1 MSNTQHYVIHINRSG
16 QEFDLTVDKTPGQ
29 VVVFDAESTEDTA
42 AMLEAVVREIREA
55 GFDVDTTKPH
65 WREVLIGLIMTDQFL
80 VRERR
85 INGRYIEITSV
96 PVTLTDKVIVVEPD
110 MIEIQE
116 GDDVSEVTRDEFAS
130 ILAEA
135 GRDYEVDIV
144 RKGQSDSGVVKIAR
158 RADTGEAIGAGELPD
173 LDPVSPRYAIRP
185 IKVDSP
191 SPAAEEVIQPTFA
204 NLRNSVKRGI
214 ITPKPVP
221 TPAKN
226 LELTEEELAS
236 VLVEG
241 KVIVVVGPSGS
252 GKTTLVREFFSTP
265 NTLTSFTTREPRPGE
280 IPGKDYYYV
289 SHEEVDA
296 IRDAGDL
303 LEYVEY
309 NGNRYGY
316 TKSEVLGKIRAEGTV
331 ACVATIEGYQHFKQV
346 LGDRVSAIYLDI
358 DKETVAS
365 HLASRDDSEEKRAER
380 LALYE
385 KEIANKTFFEQ
396 EPGAIV
402 FAVKPDWLENRDAFA
417 AVLEQ
422 I

>member
-1 MSNTQHYVIHINRSG
+1 MSNTQHYLIHINRSG

-29 VVVFDAESTEDTA
+29 VVVFEAESTEDTA
-42 AMLEAVVREIREA
+42 AMLDAVVREIRAA
-55 GFDVDTTKPH
+55 GFDVDTGKLH
-65 WREVLIGLIMTDQFL
+65 WREVLIGLIMTDQFS

-85 INGRYIEITSV
+85 INGRYIEITAV
-96 PVTLTDKVIVVEPD
+96 PVTITDQPLIVEPD

-116 GDDVSEVTRDEFAS
+116 GDDVSTITREEFAG
-130 ILAEA
+130 IVAEA

-144 RKGQSDSGVVKIAR
+144 RKGRSASGVIKVAR
-158 RADTGEAIGAGELPD
+158 RADNGEVIGAGSLPD
-173 LDPVSPRYAIRP
+173 LDPVTPRYAIRP
-185 IKVDSP
+185 IKDTAP
-191 SPAAEEVIQPTFA
+191 EPEVIQPTFA
-204 NLRNSVKRGI
+204 KLRNSVKSGRI
-214 ITPKPVP
+214 DPKPVP
-221 TPAKN
+221 APAKN

-236 VLVEG
+236 VPVEG
-241 KVIVVVGPSGS
+241 QVIVVVGPSGS

-265 NTLTSFTTREPRPGE
+265 NTLISFTTRDPRPGE
-280 IPGKDYYYV
+280 IPDKDYYFV
-289 SHEEVDA
+289 THEEVDA

-316 TKSEVLGKIRAEGTV
+316 TKSEVFGKLKAEGTV
-331 ACVATIEGYQHFKQV
+331 ACVATIEGYQHFKNV
-346 LGDRVSAIYLDI
+346 LGDRVTAIYLDI

-365 HLASRDDSEEKRAER
+365 HLVSRDDSEEKRAER

-385 KEIANKTFFEQ
+385 KEAANKTFFEQ
-396 EPGAIV
+396 EPGAVV
-402 FAVKPDWLENRDAFA
+402 FSVKSDWLENRDAFA

>member
-1 MSNTQHYVIHINRSG
+1 MSNTQHFIVHINRSG
-16 QEFDLTVDKTPGQ
+16 NKFDLTVDETPGH
-29 VVVFDAESTEDTA
+29 VAVFDADSKEDTA
-42 AMLEAVVREIREA
+42 TLVEAVIREIRTA
-55 GFDVDTTKPH
+55 GFDVDTSKPH
-65 WREVLIGLIMTDQFL
+65 WREVLIGLIMTDQFA

-85 INGRYIEITSV
+85 INGRYIEITAV
-96 PVTLTDKVIVVEPD
+96 PVIITDQALIVEPD

-116 GDDVSEVTRDEFAS
+116 GDDVSTISRNEFAD

-144 RKGQSDSGVVKIAR
+144 RKGRSASGVMKVAR
-158 RADTGEAIGAGELPD
+158 RADNGEVVGAGDLPD
-173 LDPVSPRYAIRP
+173 LDPVTPRYAIRP
-185 IKVDSP
+185 INVDSP
-191 SPAAEEVIQPTFA
+191 EPAAEEVIQPTFA

-221 TPAKN
+221 APAKN
-226 LELTEEELAS
+226 LGLTEEELAS
-236 VLVEG
+236 VPVEG

-252 GKTTLVREFFSTP
+252 GKTTLVREFFGTP
-265 NTLTSFTTREPRPGE
+265 NTLTSFTTRDPRPGE
-280 IPGKDYYYV
+280 IPGKDYYFI

-316 TKSEVLGKIRAEGTV
+316 TKSEVLGKLKAEGTV
-331 ACVATIEGYQHFKQV
+331 ACVATIEGYQHFKNV
-346 LGDRVSAIYLDI
+346 LGDRVTAIYLDI

-385 KEIANKTFFEQ
+385 KEAANKTFFEQ

-402 FAVKPDWLENRDAFA
+402 FSVKADWLENRDAFS

>member
-1 MSNTQHYVIHINRSG
+1 MSNTQHFIVHINRSG
-16 QEFDLTVDKTPGQ
+16 NQFDLTVDDTPGH
-29 VVVFDAESTEDTA
+29 VAVFDADSKEDTA
-42 AMLEAVVREIREA
+42 ALVEAVIREIRTA
-55 GFDVDTTKPH
+55 GFDVDTTRPH
-65 WREVLIGLIMTDQFL
+65 WREVLIGVIMVGEFS

-85 INGRYIEITSV
+85 INGNYIEITAS
-96 PVTLTDKVIVVEPD
+96 PVVITEQALIVEPD
-110 MIEIQE
+110 TIEIQE
-116 GDDVSEVTRDEFAS
+116 GDDVSTITRDEFAS
-130 ILAEA
+130 ILAKA

-144 RKGQSDSGVVKIAR
+144 RKGESASGVVEIAR
-158 RADTGEAIGAGELPD
+158 RLDNGEVIGAGDLPD
-173 LDPVSPRYAIRP
+173 LDPVTPRYAIRP
-185 IKVDSP
+185 IKVDSHA
-191 SPAAEEVIQPTFA
+191 PAAEEVIQPTFA
-204 NLRNSVKRGI
+204 KLRNSVKSGPI
-214 ITPKPVP
+214 APKPVQA
-221 TPAKN
+221 PAKN

-236 VLVEG
+236 VPVEG

-252 GKTTLVREFFSTP
+252 GKTTLVREFFGTP

-309 NGNRYGY
+309 NDNRYGY

-331 ACVATIEGYQHFKQV
+331 ACVATIEGYQHFKKV
-346 LGDRVSAIYLDI
+346 LGDRVTAIYLDI

-385 KEIANKTFFEQ
+385 KEAANKAFFEQ

-402 FAVKPDWLENRDAFA
+402 FAVKADWLENRDAFA

>member
-1 MSNTQHYVIHINRSG
+1 MSNTQHYLVHINRSG

-29 VVVFDAESTEDTA
+29 VVVFEAESTEDTA
-42 AMLEAVVREIREA
+42 AMLDAVVREIRAA
-55 GFDVDTTKPH
+55 GFDVDTSKPH
-65 WREVLIGLIMTDQFL
+65 WREVLIGLIMTDQFA

-85 INGRYIEITSV
+85 INGRYIEITAV
-96 PVTLTDKVIVVEPD
+96 PVEITDQPLIVEPD
-110 MIEIQE
+110 MIEIQD
-116 GDDVSEVTRDEFAS
+116 GDEVTTITRNEFAG
-130 ILAEA
+130 ILAES

-144 RKGQSDSGVVKIAR
+144 RKGRSASGVIKVAR
-158 RADTGEAIGAGELPD
+158 RADNGEVIGAGSLPD
-173 LDPVSPRYAIRP
+173 LEPVTPRYAIRP
-185 IKVDSP
+185 IKDTTP
-191 SPAAEEVIQPTFA
+191 EPEVIQPTFA
-204 NLRNSVKRGI
+204 KLRNSVKSGRI
-214 ITPKPVP
+214 EPKPVP
-221 TPAKN
+221 APAKN

-236 VLVEG
+236 VPVEG
-241 KVIVVVGPSGS
+241 QVIVVVGPSGS

-265 NTLTSFTTREPRPGE
+265 NTLISFTTRDPRPGE
-280 IPGKDYYYV
+280 IPGKDYYFV

-316 TKSEVLGKIRAEGTV
+316 TKSEVLGKLKAEGTV
-331 ACVATIEGYQHFKQV
+331 ACVATIEGYQHFKNV
-346 LGDRVSAIYLDI
+346 LGDRVTAIYLDI

-365 HLASRDDSEEKRAER
+365 HLVSRDDSEEKRAER

-385 KEIANKTFFEQ
+385 KEAANKTFFEQ
-396 EPGAIV
+396 EPGAVV
-402 FAVKPDWLENRDAFA
+402 FSVKSDWLENRDAFA

>member
-1 MSNTQHYVIHINRSG
+1 MSNTHYIVHINRSG
-16 QEFDLTVDKTPGQ
+16 QEFDLTVDKTPGH
-29 VVVFDAESTEDTA
+29 VVVFDADSKEDTA
-42 AMLEAVVREIREA
+42 AMVEAVVREIRTA
-55 GFDVDTTKPH
+55 GFDVDTTLPH
-65 WREVLIGLIMTDQFL
+65 WREVLIGLIMADEFS

-85 INGRYIEITSV
+85 INGRYIEITAV
-96 PVTLTDKVIVVEPD
+96 PVTLTDQVIVVEPD

-158 RADTGEAIGAGELPD
+158 RADTGEAIGAGDLPD

-236 VLVEG
+236 VPVEG

-252 GKTTLVREFFSTP
+252 GKTTLVREFFGTP

-346 LGDRVSAIYLDI
+346 LGDRVTAIYLDI

-385 KEIANKTFFEQ
+385 KEVANRTFFEQ

-402 FAVKPDWLENRDAFA
+402 FAVKADWLENRDAFA

>member
-1 MSNTQHYVIHINRSG
+1 MSNTHYIVHINRSG
-16 QEFDLTVDKTPGQ
+16 QEFDLTVDKTPGH
-29 VVVFDAESTEDTA
+29 VVVFDADSKEDTA
-42 AMLEAVVREIREA
+42 AMVEAVVREIRTA
-55 GFDVDTTKPH
+55 GFDVDTTLPH
-65 WREVLIGLIMTDQFL
+65 WREVLIGLIMADEFS

-85 INGRYIEITSV
+85 INGRYIEITAV
-96 PVTLTDKVIVVEPD
+96 PVTLTDQVIVVEPD

-158 RADTGEAIGAGELPD
+158 RADTGEAIGAGDLPD

-236 VLVEG
+236 VPVEG

-252 GKTTLVREFFSTP
+252 GKTTLVREFFGTP

-346 LGDRVSAIYLDI
+346 LGDRVTAIYLDI

-385 KEIANKTFFEQ
+385 TEVANKTFFEQ

-402 FAVKPDWLENRDAFA
+402 FAVKADWLENRDAFA

>member
-1 MSNTQHYVIHINRSG
+1 MSNNITHYLVHINRSG
-16 QEFDLTVDKTPGQ
+16 KEFDLTVDNTPG
-29 VVVFDAESTEDTA
+29 VVVFEAESTEDTA
-42 AMLEAVVREIREA
+42 AMLDAVVREIRAA
-55 GFDVDTTKPH
+55 GFDVDTSKPH
-65 WREVLIGLIMTDQFL
+65 WREVLIGLIMTDQFA

-85 INGRYIEITSV
+85 INGRYIEITAV
-96 PVTLTDKVIVVEPD
+96 PVTITEQSIIVEPD

-116 GDDVSEVTRDEFAS
+116 GVEVTTITRDEFAG

-144 RKGQSDSGVVKIAR
+144 RKGRSASGVMKVAR
-158 RADTGEAIGAGELPD
+158 RADNGVIGAGSLPD
-173 LDPVSPRYAIRP
+173 LDPVTPRYAIRP
-185 IKVDSP
+185 IKDTAP
-191 SPAAEEVIQPTFA
+191 APAAEEVIQPTFA
-204 NLRNSVKRGI
+204 KLRNSVKSGRI
-214 ITPKPVP
+214 EPKPAP
-221 TPAKN
+221 APAKN
-226 LELTEEELAS
+226 LELTEEELAT
-236 VLVEG
+236 VPVEG
-241 KVIVVVGPSGS
+241 QVIVVVGPSGS
-252 GKTTLVREFFSTP
+252 GKTTLVREFFGTP
-265 NTLTSFTTREPRPGE
+265 NTLTSFTTRDPRPGE
-280 IPGKDYYYV
+280 IPGKDYYFV

-316 TKSEVLGKIRAEGTV
+316 TKSEVFGKLKAEGTV

-346 LGDRVSAIYLDI
+346 LCDRVTAIYLDI

-385 KEIANKTFFEQ
+385 KEAANRTFFEQ

-402 FAVKPDWLENRDAFA
+402 FAVKADWLENRDAFA

>member
-1 MSNTQHYVIHINRSG
+1 MRNTHYIVHINRSG
-16 QEFDLTVDKTPGQ
+16 QEFDLTVDKTPGH
-29 VVVFDAESTEDTA
+29 VVVFDADSKEDTA
-42 AMLEAVVREIREA
+42 AMVEAVVREIRTA
-55 GFDVDTTKPH
+55 GFDVDTTLPH
-65 WREVLIGLIMTDQFL
+65 WREVLIGLIMADEFS

-85 INGRYIEITSV
+85 INGRYLEVTAVSV
-96 PVTLTDKVIVVEPD
+96 ELTDQALIVEPD

-116 GDDVSEVTRDEFAS
+116 GDDVSTITRDEFSS

-144 RKGQSDSGVVKIAR
+144 RKGQSASGVVKIAR
-158 RADTGEAIGAGELPD
+158 RLDNGEVVGAGDLPD
-173 LDPVSPRYAIRP
+173 LDPVTPRYAVRP

-221 TPAKN
+221 APSKN

-236 VLVEG
+236 VPVDG

-280 IPGKDYYYV
+280 IPGKDYYFI

-316 TKSEVLGKIRAEGTV
+316 TKSEVLGKIRDEGTV

-346 LGDRVSAIYLDI
+346 LGDRVTAIYLDI

-385 KEIANKTFFEQ
+385 KEAANKTFFEQ
-396 EPGAIV
+396 EQGAIV
-402 FAVKPDWLENRDAFA
+402 FAVKADWLENRDAFA

>member
-1 MSNTQHYVIHINRSG
+1 MSNTQHYLIHINRSG

-29 VVVFDAESTEDTA
+29 VVVFEAESTEDTA
-42 AMLEAVVREIREA
+42 AMLDAVVREIRAA
-55 GFDVDTTKPH
+55 GFDVDTGKLH
-65 WREVLIGLIMTDQFL
+65 WREVLIGLIMTDQFS

-85 INGRYIEITSV
+85 INGRYIEITAV
-96 PVTLTDKVIVVEPD
+96 PVTITDQPLIVEPD

-116 GDDVSEVTRDEFAS
+116 GDDVSTITREEFAG
-130 ILAEA
+130 IVAEA

-144 RKGQSDSGVVKIAR
+144 RKGRSASGVIKVAR
-158 RADTGEAIGAGELPD
+158 RADNGEVIGAGSLPD
-173 LDPVSPRYAIRP
+173 LDPVTPRYAIRP
-185 IKVDSP
+185 IKDTAP
-191 SPAAEEVIQPTFA
+191 EPEVIQPTFA
-204 NLRNSVKRGI
+204 KLRNSVKSGRI
-214 ITPKPVP
+214 DPKPVP
-221 TPAKN
+221 APAKN

-236 VLVEG
+236 VPVEG
-241 KVIVVVGPSGS
+241 QVIVVVGPSGS

-265 NTLTSFTTREPRPGE
+265 NTLISFTTRDPRPGE
-280 IPGKDYYYV
+280 IPGKDYYFV
-289 SHEEVDA
+289 THEEVDA

-316 TKSEVLGKIRAEGTV
+316 TKSEVFGKLKAEGTV
-331 ACVATIEGYQHFKQV
+331 ACVATIEGYQHFKNV
-346 LGDRVSAIYLDI
+346 LGDRVTAIYLDI

-365 HLASRDDSEEKRAER
+365 HLVSRDDSEEKRAER

-385 KEIANKTFFEQ
+385 KEAANKTFFEQ
-396 EPGAIV
+396 EPGAVV
-402 FAVKPDWLENRDAFA
+402 FSVKSDWLENRDAFA

>member
-1 MSNTQHYVIHINRSG
+1 MSNTHYIVHINRSG
-16 QEFDLTVDKTPGQ
+16 QEFDLTVDKTPGH
-29 VVVFDAESTEDTA
+29 VVVFDADSKEDTA
-42 AMLEAVVREIREA
+42 AMVEAVVREIRTA
-55 GFDVDTTKPH
+55 GFDVDTTLPH
-65 WREVLIGLIMTDQFL
+65 WREVLIGLIMADEFS

-85 INGRYIEITSV
+85 INGRYIEITAV
-96 PVTLTDKVIVVEPD
+96 PVTLTDQVIVVEPD

-158 RADTGEAIGAGELPD
+158 RADTGEAIGAGDLPD

-236 VLVEG
+236 VPVEG

-252 GKTTLVREFFSTP
+252 GKTTLVREFFGTP

-346 LGDRVSAIYLDI
+346 LGDRVTAIYLDI

-365 HLASRDDSEEKRAER
+365 HLASRDDLEEKRAER

-385 KEIANKTFFEQ
+385 KEVANRTFFEQ

-402 FAVKPDWLENRDAFA
+402 FAVKADWLENRDAFA

>member
-1 MSNTQHYVIHINRSG
+1 MRNTHYIVHINRSG
-16 QEFDLTVDKTPGQ
+16 QEFDLTVDKTPGH
-29 VVVFDAESTEDTA
+29 VVVFDADSKEDTA
-42 AMLEAVVREIREA
+42 AMVEAVVREIRTA
-55 GFDVDTTKPH
+55 GFDVDTTLPH
-65 WREVLIGLIMTDQFL
+65 WREVLIGLIMADEFS

-85 INGRYIEITSV
+85 INGRYLEVTAVSV
-96 PVTLTDKVIVVEPD
+96 ELTDQALIVEPD

-116 GDDVSEVTRDEFAS
+116 GDDVSTITRDEFSS

-144 RKGQSDSGVVKIAR
+144 RKGQSASGVVKIAR
-158 RADTGEAIGAGELPD
+158 RLDNGEVVGAGDLPD
-173 LDPVSPRYAIRP
+173 LDPVTPRYAVRP

-221 TPAKN
+221 APSKN

-236 VLVEG
+236 VPVDG

-280 IPGKDYYYV
+280 IPGKDYYFI

-316 TKSEVLGKIRAEGTV
+316 TKSEVLGKIRDEGTV

-346 LGDRVSAIYLDI
+346 LGDRVTAIYLDI

-385 KEIANKTFFEQ
+385 KEASNKTFFEQ
-396 EPGAIV
+396 EQGAIV
-402 FAVKPDWLENRDAFA
+402 FAVKADWLENRDAFA

>member
-1 MSNTQHYVIHINRSG
+1 MSNTQHFIVHINRSG
-16 QEFDLTVDKTPGQ
+16 NKFDLTVDETPGH
-29 VVVFDAESTEDTA
+29 VTVFDADSKEDTA
-42 AMLEAVVREIREA
+42 TLVEAVVREIRAA
-55 GFDVDTTKPH
+55 GFDVDTSKPH
-65 WREVLIGLIMTDQFL
+65 WREVLIGLIMTDQFA

-85 INGRYIEITSV
+85 INGRYIEITAV
-96 PVTLTDKVIVVEPD
+96 PVTITDQALIVEPD

-116 GDDVSEVTRDEFAS
+116 GDEVATITRDEFAG

-135 GRDYEVDIV
+135 GRDYDVDIV
-144 RKGQSDSGVVKIAR
+144 RKGRSASGVIKVAR
-158 RADTGEAIGAGELPD
+158 RADNGEVIGAGSLPD
-173 LDPVSPRYAIRP
+173 LDPVTPRYAIRP
-185 IKVDSP
+185 IKDTAP
-191 SPAAEEVIQPTFA
+191 APAAEEVIQPTFA
-204 NLRNSVKRGI
+204 KLRNSVKSGRI
-214 ITPKPVP
+214 EPKPVP
-221 TPAKN
+221 TPSKD

-236 VLVEG
+236 VPVEG
-241 KVIVVVGPSGS
+241 QVIVVVGPSGS
-252 GKTTLVREFFSTP
+252 GKTTLVREFFGTP
-265 NTLTSFTTREPRPGE
+265 NTLTSFTTRDPRPGE
-280 IPGKDYYYV
+280 IPGKDYYFV

-316 TKSEVLGKIRAEGTV
+316 TKSEVLGKLKAEGTV
-331 ACVATIEGYQHFKQV
+331 ACVATIEGYQYFKSV
-346 LGDRVSAIYLDI
+346 LGDCVTAIYLDI

-385 KEIANKTFFEQ
+385 KEAANKTFFEQ
-396 EPGAIV
+396 EPGAVV

>member
-1 MSNTQHYVIHINRSG
+1 MSNTHYIVHINRSG
-16 QEFDLTVDKTPGQ
+16 QEFDLTVDKTPGH
-29 VVVFDAESTEDTA
+29 VVVFDAESKEDTA
-42 AMLEAVVREIREA
+42 AMLEAVVREIRAA

-65 WREVLIGLIMTDQFL
+65 WREVLIGLIMTDQFS
-80 VRERR
+80 VHERR

-96 PVTLTDKVIVVEPD
+96 PVTLTDQVIVVEPD

-158 RADTGEAIGAGELPD
+158 RADTGEAIGACALPD
-173 LDPVSPRYAIRP
+173 LDPVSPRYVIRP
-185 IKVDSP
+185 ITVETP
-191 SPAAEEVIQPTFA
+191 APAAEEVIQPTFA
-204 NLRNSVKRGI
+204 KLRNSVKSGI
-214 ITPKPVP
+214 ITPKA
-221 TPAKN
+221 PAKN
-226 LELTEEELAS
+226 LKLTAEELAS
-236 VLVEG
+236 VPVEG

-252 GKTTLVREFFSTP
+252 GKTTLVREFFGTP

-280 IPGKDYYYV
+280 IPGKDYYFV
-289 SHEEVDA
+289 SHEDVDA

-331 ACVATIEGYQHFKQV
+331 ACVATIEGYQHFKQI
-346 LGDRVSAIYLDI
+346 LGDCVTAIYLDI
-358 DKETVAS
+358 DKETVAA

-385 KEIANKTFFEQ
+385 KEAANKTFFEQ

-417 AVLEQ
+417 AILEQ